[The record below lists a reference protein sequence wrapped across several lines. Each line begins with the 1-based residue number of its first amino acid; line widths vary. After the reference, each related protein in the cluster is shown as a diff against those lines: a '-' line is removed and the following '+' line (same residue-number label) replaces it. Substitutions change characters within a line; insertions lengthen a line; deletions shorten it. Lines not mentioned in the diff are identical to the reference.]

1 MSRAIWLLAGLSMR
15 GALSWPTF
23 VVAYLI
29 NLFVAA
35 VGGFGASASWPQRL
49 VAVTVATGAMFAVV
63 LALRPAESRMRAGP
77 SRGLLALAAFAVA
90 GAVRGVVVASFF
102 VAWGV
107 DGGTGELPRI
117 VGGIALG
124 LAVLAPM
131 SLLVGQAREFA
142 VARARLLAQRQQ
154 LIAAVEHVATQIE
167 DRDVRV
173 IERLRVALMQALDA
187 PVDGWSDDAGAS
199 ADRLEAI
206 ARDVI
211 RPLSHELAGAV
222 PTVPIAESTA
232 SRGRIRWREIL
243 DEATR
248 GHPLLPWATSAL
260 VALLSAPSLST
271 TVGAWWAIA
280 TIVIGMPILAALV
293 MAANA
298 AIHPLVSRSRLG
310 LRSALVA
317 AAAVGVGIIAGVVAQ
332 GIFVGMARTIDLSE
346 ARSPLIAL
354 ALLVPGLAIPLSI
367 ARGATR
373 ARARVLGELMES
385 DSALTRRLARLRQVQ
400 WSQQR
405 MLARVLHGPMQT
417 LVVSGAARLRTVG
430 ECDFDAQVFQLR
442 RDLLGLLDMTSATGD
457 RLSWDAGVRRIE
469 ATWQSVA
476 AISVVASDAALATLD
491 ADPVATDVAVEI
503 VAEAAGNAVRH
514 GDASAITVD
523 LTGVG
528 EDLLIRVED
537 NGRGGLGAGSGLG
550 SQVLQDC
557 CLTWRRAAGPSGVI
571 LEALLPVSAGV
582 VASGT

>member
-1 MSRAIWLLAGLSMR
+1 MR

-29 NLFVAA
+29 NLSVAA

-63 LALRPAESRMRAGP
+63 LALRPAEIRMHAGP

-90 GAVRGVVVASFF
+90 GAVRGMVVASFF

-173 IERLRVALMQALDA
+173 VERVRVALMQALDS
-187 PVDGWSDDAGAS
+187 PVDGGDDAATS
-199 ADRLEAI
+199 ADRLEVI

-222 PTVPIAESTA
+222 PGVPIAESTA

-271 TVGAWWAIA
+271 TVGVWWAIA
-280 TIVIGMPILAALV
+280 TIVIGVPVLASLV

-298 AIHPLVSRSRLG
+298 AIHPLLARSRVG
-310 LRSALVA
+310 LRSAIVA

-332 GIFVGMARTIDLSE
+332 GFFVAMARTIDLSE

-367 ARGATR
+367 ARGAAR
-373 ARARVLGELMES
+373 ARARVLGELVES
-385 DSALTRRLARLRQVQ
+385 DIALTRRLARLRQVQ

-417 LVVSGAARLRTVG
+417 LVVSGAARLRTVD
-430 ECDFDAQVFQLR
+430 ECDFDTQVCQLR
-442 RDLLGLLDMTSATGD
+442 RDLLGLLDTTSATGD
-457 RLSWDAGVRRIE
+457 RLSWDEGVRRIE
-469 ATWQSVA
+469 ATWQSIAV
-476 AISVVASDAALATLD
+476 ISVMASDVALATLD
-491 ADPVATDVAVEI
+491 ADPVATDVTVEI
-503 VAEAAGNAVRH
+503 VAEAVSNAVRH
-514 GDASAITVD
+514 GDASAIAVD

-537 NGRGGLGAGSGLG
+537 NGRSGLGVGSGMG

-557 CLTWRRAAGPSGVI
+557 CLTWRRTAVPSGV
-571 LEALLPVSAGV
+571 LVEALLPGGAGM
-582 VASGT
+582 VASGA